1 MAISHGL
8 AAQDTLYLRR
18 PSSPIIS
25 RVRGL
30 FKSKPSPPY
39 DKLDS
44 LPLMHRMSDSFR
56 EEASHHAQAKA
67 ASERSA
73 KVKKKFTI
81 WRGQFTRK
89 SAAGAV
95 SGLFGT
101 VSAANAIGALWEKL
115 TEPAQMSG
123 QRYRKSSIP
132 SERRSFGP
140 ARLKVINA
148 RSKAL
153 RPRALETGEVLS
165 FLDDY
170 GKMTASTVA
179 LVGSSGGLYY
189 SANEHARAV
198 RNAEALEAAQRTRAL
213 APARTSTISA
223 NLAPAAIPQVSHFAS
238 SP

>member
-1 MAISHGL
+1 MAGKMRRFAALSTTLVALLCLSCTTTSATAMAIFHGV
-8 AAQDTLYLRR
+8 AAQDTLYLGR
-18 PSSPIIS
+18 PSFPIIS

-30 FKSKPSPPY
+30 FKSKPSLQY
-39 DKLDS
+39 NKLDT
-44 LPLMHRMSDSFR
+44 LPRMHRMSDSFR
-56 EEASHHAQAKA
+56 LEDSHHAQAKA

-101 VSAANAIGALWEKL
+101 VSAANAVGALWEKL
-115 TEPAQMSG
+115 IAEPTQMSG
-123 QRYRKSSIP
+123 QRDRKSSIP

-148 RSKAL
+148 SSKAL

-165 FLDDY
+165 VSR
-170 GKMTASTVA
+170 TASCCA
-179 LVGSSGGLYY
+179 C
-189 SANEHARAV
+189 ARY
-198 RNAEALEAAQRTRAL
+198 
-213 APARTSTISA
+213 PS
-223 NLAPAAIPQVSHFAS
+223 
-238 SP
+238 